1 MTKSNAV
8 RLEDNKTLEILNEL
22 PDHMLQGRRMVEY
35 VAKNPKA
42 PTGHVAQHCAIGNL
56 SDVARNV
63 NPYLFK
69 HRLMIACEKPLQSI
83 INKFKEPSNQFL
95 WSVYELPEAANDAI
109 YSQEGDS

>member
-1 MTKSNAV
+1 MTKSTAV
-8 RLEDNKTLEILNEL
+8 RLEDSKTLEILKGL
-22 PDHMLQGRRMVEY
+22 PDHMLQGRRMIEY
-35 VAKNPKA
+35 IAKNPKA

-69 HRLMIACEKPLQSI
+69 HGLMVGCEKPLMPI
-83 INKFKEPSNQFL
+83 LNKFSEQSNQFL
-95 WSVYELPEAANDAI
+95 WSLYGLPVAANDAI

>member
-1 MTKSNAV
+1 MSALKTV
-8 RLEDNKTLEILNEL
+8 QLQDHKTLELIGAL

-35 VAKNPKA
+35 VAQKPKA

-69 HRLMIACEKPLQSI
+69 HGLMVGCEKPLMPI
-83 INKFKEPSNQFL
+83 LNKFSEQSNQFL
-95 WSVYELPEAANDAI
+95 WSLYELPEAANDAI